1 MAELKVEIVLG
12 LGWVGASPFI
22 VVHQPSPLVRLK
34 KGVSWKLLMKLSK
47 KNIIRRFQLEIEI
60 GDIIAKKG
68 ELTAGAWFVIWQLTG
83 ESFSATRS
91 HLAANISNTQTEK
104 V

>member
-22 VVHQPSPLVRLK
+22 EVHQPNCLVE
-34 KGVSWKLLMKLSK
+34 KGVRRLLLMKFSEE
-47 KNIIRRFQLEIEI
+47 NIIRCFQLEI

-68 ELTAGAWFVIWQLTG
+68 ELTAGGLICHLTG
-83 ESFSATRS
+83 ESFLATRS
-91 HLAANISNTQTEK
+91 HLAANISNSQTEK
-104 V
+104 VYIC